1 MSTSSRRL
9 SAKARGNKNNQTAGK
24 EKGPNCQKS
33 ELKSWGATANPYKLS
48 GRQGQRFLEYTDMI
62 KSLNK

>member
-9 SAKARGNKNNQTAGK
+9 SQRAKGNKNNQTAGRD
-24 EKGPNCQKS
+24 KGPNCQKS
-33 ELKSWGATANPYKLS
+33 ELKSWGASVNPYKLS
-48 GRQGQRFLEYTDMI
+48 GRQGQRFLEYTDHV